1 MAGGDAASSHQVV
14 VVACHI
20 AALVHRFAADSAADM
35 RTAVHHIVA
44 ADGGRADDT
53 GLDRAAAAAA
63 AADRVDVV
71 GIPADIL
78 PHSCLHHQ
86 MNRLFCHTTETCG
99 SEKNRT
105 E

>member
-20 AALVHRFAADSAADM
+20 AALVHTFAADSAADM

-44 ADGGRADDT
+44 DAADEGR
-53 GLDRAAAAAA
+53 DRAAAA
-63 AADRVDVV
+63 AADRVDFV

-86 MNRLFCHTTETCG
+86 MNRLVCHTTETCG